1 MSDDPI
7 PYTEVTEPS
16 YGEIA
21 AGTFSVVEVSADIML
36 LRGACPRCAA
46 ALEIPLVSSVFHGM
60 RTIQETQ
67 PEQATVEGIKDARWV
82 EPMVC
87 TCEHSHPN
95 RPEGSV
101 GCGAFWNLM
110 LTMDPA

>member
-46 ALEIPLVSSVFHGM
+46 H
-60 RTIQETQ
+60 
-67 PEQATVEGIKDARWV
+67 
-82 EPMVC
+82 
-87 TCEHSHPN
+87 
-95 RPEGSV
+95 
-101 GCGAFWNLM
+101 
-110 LTMDPA
+110 